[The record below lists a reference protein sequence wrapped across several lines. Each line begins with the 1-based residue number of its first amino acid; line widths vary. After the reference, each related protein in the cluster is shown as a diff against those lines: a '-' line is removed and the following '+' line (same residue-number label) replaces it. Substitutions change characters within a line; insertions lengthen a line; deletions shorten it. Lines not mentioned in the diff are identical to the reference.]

1 LISISTSISK
11 RGIGSMVQNKYT
23 DLSDSPEGLFID
35 ECGVENIAR
44 QQQLVELLLVQAGY
58 DPC

>member
-1 LISISTSISK
+1 
-11 RGIGSMVQNKYT
+11 MVQNKYT

-35 ECGVENIAR
+35 ECGVENIPR